1 MTDKSYITSMIAT
14 NGNYWQVV
22 REIMVAFPQTT
33 ESTSY
38 GTPAYKVNKKL
49 LLRLKEDGE
58 TLVLHSDDRDILLE
72 KDPSVFFVTEHYA
85 NYPYVLVKLNRIRK
99 DKLRAAII
107 QSWKE
112 LAPKKLQ
119 DAYPEAHDAKRPF
132 LKKGGH

>member
-1 MTDKSYITSMIAT
+1 MLAT
-14 NGNYWQVV
+14 NGNYWHAV
-22 REIMVAFPQTT
+22 REIMAAFPQAL

-58 TLVLHSDDRDILLE
+58 TLVLHSDDRDTFLG
-72 KDPSVFFVTEHYA
+72 KDSSVFFVTEHYA
-85 NYPYVLVKLNRIRK
+85 NYPYVLVKLKKIRK

-112 LAPKKLQ
+112 LAPQKLL
-119 DAYPEAHDAKRPF
+119 DAYLGK
-132 LKKGGH
+132 

>member
-1 MTDKSYITSMIAT
+1 MIAP

-22 REIMVAFPQTT
+22 REIMAAFPHTL

-58 TLVLHSDDRDILLE
+58 TLVLHSDDRDIFLE
-72 KDPSVFFVTEHYA
+72 KDPAVFFFTDHYA
-85 NYPYVLVKLNRIRK
+85 NYPYVLVKLSKIRK

-112 LAPKKLQ
+112 LAPKKLL
-119 DAYPEAHDAKRPF
+119 DAVRGI
-132 LKKGGH
+132 KGI